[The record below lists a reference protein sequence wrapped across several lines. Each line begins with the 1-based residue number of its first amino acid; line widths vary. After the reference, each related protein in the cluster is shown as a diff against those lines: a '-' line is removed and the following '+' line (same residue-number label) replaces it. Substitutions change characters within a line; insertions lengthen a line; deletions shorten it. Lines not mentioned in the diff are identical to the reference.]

1 VLLLSTD
8 PAHSLGDVLEM
19 ELSDQETPVA
29 GLPDLPNLAAR
40 ELDAPAA
47 FGRLEERYR
56 EAVER
61 AFSGLSRGA
70 RGVDAPLDRAVVE
83 RLFEATPPGLDEL
96 VALSELTDLTASTDE
111 GDDRQLVIVDT
122 APTGHALRLLELPE
136 IALTWDHAL
145 LSILLEYR
153 DAVGLPEGL
162 ARELVDLSKSLKRL
176 RALLT
181 DPERSGFAVVTRAGE
196 LPLRETRRLLAS
208 LDSLGTAVP
217 AVIVNAVP
225 DGDCARCR
233 RRPEPAA
240 EPGWPA
246 ILTAPA
252 EYPPPRGPRALESW
266 AHRWRRRERA

>member
-1 VLLLSTD
+1 
-8 PAHSLGDVLEM
+8 
-19 ELSDQETPVA
+19 
-29 GLPDLPNLAAR
+29 
-40 ELDAPAA
+40 
-47 FGRLEERYR
+47 
-56 EAVER
+56 
-61 AFSGLSRGA
+61 
-70 RGVDAPLDRAVVE
+70 VVE

-96 VALSELTDLTASTDE
+96 VALSELTDLTASPDE
-111 GDDRQLVIVDT
+111 GDDRRLVIVDT

-252 EYPPPRGPRALESW
+252 EYPPPRGPRALEAW
-266 AHRWRRRERA
+266 ALRWRRRERA